1 MYSEKFKFEKSFLQT
16 KELTDTCEKISSLC
30 NDFDGLNTPFFI
42 DAEYDNSSKL
52 PYLYYCVFESQIVGF
67 LSVYPIDTHNA
78 EICGFVLPEYRRKK
92 IASHLFAMMVCDFSD
107 VSFQL
112 SLPPENDFGKCFAN
126 KMGFQYCAT
135 ECSMTIKKEQFA
147 STQNSLSL
155 VSEKS
160 EDGLSPDGSL
170 IIHGISDGTEIGSCL
185 ISDFDRIVCIHDV
198 EIYEKYRG
206 KGYGYQL
213 ICALLHHVFPKYDS
227 AILHVTK
234 ENEPAYRLYKKV
246 GFEVVEELEYYEV

>member
-1 MYSEKFKFEKSFLQT
+1 MIILQSYHISTTAFLNCKSWGF
-16 KELTDTCEKISSLC
+16 
-30 NDFDGLNTPFFI
+30 
-42 DAEYDNSSKL
+42 
-52 PYLYYCVFESQIVGF
+52 F
-67 LSVYPIDTHNA
+67 LSIQSIRTTPKFVALSFPNIA
-78 EICGFVLPEYRRKK
+78 EK

-112 SLPPENDFGKCFAN
+112 SLPPENDFGKSFAN
-126 KMGFQYCAT
+126 KMGFQYFAT

-213 ICALLHHVFPKYDS
+213 ICALLHRVFPKYDS